1 MDPGLCIVA
10 AYGKIIPEKYL
21 QIPKHGFLNIHPSL
35 LPKYRGPSPVQAA
48 IINGDVETGVSIML
62 LDKQMDHGP
71 VLKNSKYQVSDS
83 KFFTEIN
90 NEIWEIGA
98 ALLIRVLPDWI
109 AEYIKPTPQDESQA
123 TYCKLLARQDG
134 RIDWNKTAEEI
145 HNQIRALNPEPGVWT
160 TWPSFAKASEGKKNK
175 ILNIKIAHPM
185 TSRVD
190 KLKPGTVIK
199 LDNDIA
205 VATKKCYLIL
215 KQVQLEGGKEMDAE
229 SFLNGHPDFL
239 GSVLE

>member
-1 MDPGLCIVA
+1 MAFTFEA
-10 AYGKIIPEKYL
+10 ACAIEKIKKTIP
-21 QIPKHGFLNIHPSL
+21 
-35 LPKYRGPSPVQAA
+35 
-48 IINGDVETGVSIML
+48 D
-62 LDKQMDHGP
+62 
-71 VLKNSKYQVSDS
+71 
-83 KFFTEIN
+83 
-90 NEIWEIGA
+90 
-98 ALLIRVLPDWI
+98 ALLCGPL
-109 AEYIKPTPQDESQA
+109 
-123 TYCKLLARQDG
+123 
-134 RIDWNKTAEEI
+134 
-145 HNQIRALNPEPGVWT
+145 
-160 TWPSFAKASEGKKNK
+160 PSFAKASEGKKNK